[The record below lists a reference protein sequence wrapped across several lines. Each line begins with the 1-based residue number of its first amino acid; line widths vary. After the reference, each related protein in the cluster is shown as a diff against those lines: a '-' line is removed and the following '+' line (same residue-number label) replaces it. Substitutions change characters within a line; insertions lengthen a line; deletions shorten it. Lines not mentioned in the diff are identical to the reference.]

1 MRAYVFTDRALAK
14 HAGRFVW
21 LGINGEKAV
30 NAGFLRR
37 YKVPAY
43 PTYYVIDPVDGTT
56 LIRWTGG
63 ASVAQLDQF
72 FGEQSAAY
80 ARRLKGGAERLDA
93 DVALARADSLYGAA
107 QYADAAAAFGA
118 ALEHAPPAW
127 PRYARAVEARLFSL
141 SMADSAEACAT
152 LAESALPRLRHT
164 SSAANVAGSGLDCAL
179 QLPVQAPRRAERVA
193 ALEQACREVL
203 ADTTLKLS
211 GDDRSGLYITLL
223 DARDDANDS
232 LGHQAVAGQWS
243 AYLDGEAAKA
253 RTPEARAVYDPHRL
267 SAYIETGHAERAI
280 PMLEQSARDFPDDYN
295 PPARLALA
303 YKALKRWDEALAASD
318 VAMSKAYGPRKLTFY
333 TARSDMYLGKGD
345 VAGARRTLEE
355 ALAYAQ
361 ALPEGQRS
369 KNAIAS
375 LEKRI
380 DKLKQQAA
388 GP

>member
-30 NAGFLRR
+30 NAEFLRR

-43 PTYYVIDPVDGTT
+43 PTYYLIDPVNGET

-63 ASVAQLDQF
+63 ASVGQLDQF
-72 FGEQSAAY
+72 FTEQSASY
-80 ARRLKGGAERLDA
+80 ARRLAGGATAPTVDA
-93 DVALARADSLYGAA
+93 VLARADSLNGAA
-107 QYADAAAAFGA
+107 QYAAAAAAFGS
-118 ALEHAPPAW
+118 ALAMAPADWPA
-127 PRYARAVEARLFSL
+127 YGRAVDARLFAL
-141 SMADSAEACAT
+141 SEADSAEACVT
-152 LAESALPRLRHT
+152 LAESALPRERHMVA
-164 SSAANVAGSGLDCAL
+164 AANVAGSGLGCAL
-179 QLPVQAPRRAERVA
+179 QLPKEAPRRAERVA
-193 ALEQACREVL
+193 AFEHACREIVTDL
-203 ADTTLKLS
+203 SLPLS
-211 GDDRSGLYITLL
+211 GDDRSGLYITLM

-232 LGHQAVAGQWS
+232 LGHQAVAQEWS
-243 AYLDGEAAKA
+243 AFLDGEAVRAK
-253 RTPEARAVYDPHRL
+253 TPEARAVYDPHRL
-267 SAYIETGHAERAI
+267 SAYIEIGHAERAI

-318 VAMSKAYGPRKLTFY
+318 IAMSKAYGPRKLTFY
-333 TARSDMYLGKGD
+333 TARSDMYVGKGD
-345 VAGARRTLEE
+345 KDAAIKTFEE

-369 KNAIAS
+369 KNTIAS
-375 LEKRI
+375 LQKRI
-380 DKLKQQAA
+380 DKLKPVAT

>member
-14 HAGRFVW
+14 HAGQFVW
-21 LGINGEKAV
+21 LGINGEQAV
-30 NAGFLRR
+30 NAPFLRR
-37 YKVPAY
+37 YKLPAY
-43 PTYYVIDPVDGTT
+43 PTYYVIDPVDSTV

-72 FGEQSAAY
+72 FAEQSAAY
-80 ARRLKGGAERLDA
+80 ARRRSGGATGLTA
-93 DVALARADSLYGAA
+93 DLVLARADSLYGAA
-107 QYADAAAAFGA
+107 QYADAAAAYGQALA
-118 ALEHAPPAW
+118 AATPSW
-127 PRYARAVEARLFSL
+127 PTYGRAVDARLFSL
-141 SMADSAEACAT
+141 SQADSAEACVT
-152 LAESALPRLRHT
+152 LAESALPRVRHT
-164 SSAANVAGSGLDCAL
+164 TSAANVAGSGLDCAL
-179 QLPVQAPRRAERVA
+179 QLPAGAPHRAERVA
-193 ALEQACREVL
+193 ALERACREVL
-203 ADTTLKLS
+203 ADSTLRLS

-232 LGHQAVAGQWS
+232 LGHKAVAEQWS

-267 SAYIETGHAERAI
+267 SAYIEIGHAERAI

-303 YKALKRWDEALAASD
+303 YKALKRWDQALAASD
-318 VAMSKAYGPRKLTFY
+318 IALSKAYGPRKLTFY

-345 VAGARRTLEE
+345 TAAAIGTLEE

-361 ALPEGQRS
+361 GLPEGQRS
-369 KNAIAS
+369 KATIAS
-375 LEKRI
+375 LQKKI
-380 DKLKQQAA
+380 DKLKQPAT

>member
-14 HAGRFVW
+14 HAGQFVW

-30 NAGFLRR
+30 NAEFLRR

-43 PTYYVIDPVDGTT
+43 PTYYVIDPVDGAT

-80 ARRLKGGAERLDA
+80 ARRRAGSGRGVSADA
-93 DVALARADSLYGAA
+93 VLTRADSLYGAA
-107 QYADAAAAFGA
+107 QYAEAAAAFGS
-118 ALEHAPPAW
+118 ALAMAPPSW
-127 PRYARAVEARLFSL
+127 PQYGRAVDARLFSL
-141 SMADSAEACAT
+141 SEADSSEACVA
-152 LAESALPRLRHT
+152 LAESALPRVRHT
-164 SSAANVAGSGLDCAL
+164 TSAGNVAGSGLGCAL
-179 QLPVQAPRRAERVA
+179 QLPKEAPRRAERVA
-193 ALEQACREVL
+193 ALEKACREVL

-211 GDDRSGLYITLL
+211 GDDRSGLYIGLL

-253 RTPEARAVYDPHRL
+253 KTPEARAVYDPHRL
-267 SAYIETGHAERAI
+267 SAYIEIGHAERAI

-303 YKALKRWDEALAASD
+303 YRALKRWDEALAASD

-333 TARSDMYLGKGD
+333 TARSDMYVGKGD
-345 VAGARRTLEE
+345 KDAAIKTLEE

-369 KNAIAS
+369 KNTIAS
-375 LEKRI
+375 LQKRI
-380 DKLKQQAA
+380 DKLKTPPT